1 VRHEANQSSQ
11 GFAWFHRG
19 DDNSEQTSSGTGR
32 SIRPGTAVPRS
43 VLVSDMGEG
52 SLLLEA
58 WREGPSAYRRPADA
72 VPLRRALAAAF
83 SSPDLTPSGN
93 QGRAR

>member
-1 VRHEANQSSQ
+1 VRHEANQFSQ
-11 GFAWFHRG
+11 GFAWFHPG
-19 DDNSEQTSSGTGR
+19 DDSSEQTSSGAGR

-58 WREGPSAYRRPADA
+58 WRDGPSAYLSPADA

-83 SSPDLTPSGN
+83 DSPDLTPSGN
-93 QGRAR
+93 QGQAR

>member
-1 VRHEANQSSQ
+1 VRHEANQSGQ

-19 DDNSEQTSSGTGR
+19 DDSREQTSSGTGR
-32 SIRPGTAVPRS
+32 SIGPGTAVPRS

-52 SLLLEA
+52 SLLFEA
-58 WREGPSAYRRPADA
+58 WREGPSAYLSPADA

-83 SSPDLTPSGN
+83 GSPDLTPSGN

>member
-1 VRHEANQSSQ
+1 VRHEANQSSP

-19 DDNSEQTSSGTGR
+19 DDSSEQTSSGTGR

-52 SLLLEA
+52 LLLEA
-58 WREGPSAYRRPADA
+58 WREGPSAYLSPVDA

-83 SSPDLTPSGN
+83 GSPDLTPSGN
-93 QGRAR
+93 QGRAQ

>member
-1 VRHEANQSSQ
+1 MRQETNQSSQ

-19 DDNSEQTSSGTGR
+19 DDSSERTSSGTGH
-32 SIRPGTAVPRS
+32 SIRPATAMPRS
-43 VLVSDMGEG
+43 VLASDMGEG
-52 SLLLEA
+52 SLLLKA
-58 WREGPSAYRRPADA
+58 WREGPSAYLSPADA